1 MHVAGTLDNA
11 AIFESTSMTSN
22 EFSTPMSNIWARR
35 CYGSKIN
42 KDKLIKVTIGLAEP
56 MGGVTRSGVLG

>member
-1 MHVAGTLDNA
+1 MLDNVV
-11 AIFESTSMTSN
+11 IIESTSKTSN
-22 EFSTPMSNIWARR
+22 NVSTPMSNVWAKR

-56 MGGVTRSGVLG
+56 MGGVTQLGVLG